1 MAGCHSLTY
10 PRPHSPALSLPRPG
24 HRDGCETVSRLWS
37 VSGDASSNGRARG
50 AWMRT
55 PAVRPLTA
63 AGPREASRQRAG
75 CDYPR
80 PADRNP
86 AAQCGAS
93 RRLYSHCG
101 RPRHRRAPH
110 PTLVAPSDSRS
121 GSRPDGALSCCE
133 SRRAGRL
140 RRCRV
145 AAGGMERIRVVKAA
159 APQEYRKR
167 PARTRQPVAAHLSRD
182 ALSSASPPR
191 LRAARAGVRRGPI
204 QACGQRTYGRQSCA
218 RAAA

>member
-1 MAGCHSLTY
+1 MSRRQRLFSIKRPRKPHPAASTY
-10 PRPHSPALSLPRPG
+10 PRPQRHALFLSRPG

-110 PTLVAPSDSRS
+110 PTHSNALAVS
-121 GSRPDGALSCCE
+121 G
-133 SRRAGRL
+133 RRA
-140 RRCRV
+140 
-145 AAGGMERIRVVKAA
+145 
-159 APQEYRKR
+159 
-167 PARTRQPVAAHLSRD
+167 
-182 ALSSASPPR
+182 
-191 LRAARAGVRRGPI
+191 AGVCRLDVCPLNSMAGLDPAI
-204 QACGQRTYGRQSCA
+204 QPLDAPRVDGRVEPGHNAS
-218 RAAA
+218 